1 MDVRQYIFGIMV
13 AERSEKDLKNL
24 ERELTF
30 VVQGPID
37 LKHTP
42 RCIESIK
49 RHFKK
54 SRIILTT
61 WDSEKDKV
69 NNLPEIDFIFNEDP
83 GAACDDLNGIKRDN
97 INRQIVSSSAG
108 LKITKS
114 KYVIKTRTDIFFK
127 NNNILK
133 YYKEDLE
140 RDPNYK
146 VFENFILQPNYNV
159 KNPRKIDIVF
169 HPGDLLLFGLT
180 TDVRNYYDCRL
191 RTVDESMYHKYNNS
205 NDLKIYPNLLTRKTA
220 EAYLWTEFLKEQKNV
235 DIETCF
241 SENEDLKNLS
251 DKFLV
256 SNFMIFNPFQ
266 LGVRFPKYPYRE
278 FKSYFSYTHKE
289 WLSQYSKLVL
299 GEKKNYFFDLENL
312 IYKTSLTMKSV
323 YDILRG
329 KDSMEY

>member
-114 KYVIKTRTDIFFK
+114 KYVIKTIIF
-127 NNNILK
+127 
-133 YYKEDLE
+133 
-140 RDPNYK
+140 
-146 VFENFILQPNYNV
+146 
-159 KNPRKIDIVF
+159 
-169 HPGDLLLFGLT
+169 
-180 TDVRNYYDCRL
+180 
-191 RTVDESMYHKYNNS
+191 
-205 NDLKIYPNLLTRKTA
+205 
-220 EAYLWTEFLKEQKNV
+220 
-235 DIETCF
+235 
-241 SENEDLKNLS
+241 
-251 DKFLV
+251 
-256 SNFMIFNPFQ
+256 
-266 LGVRFPKYPYRE
+266 
-278 FKSYFSYTHKE
+278 
-289 WLSQYSKLVL
+289 
-299 GEKKNYFFDLENL
+299 
-312 IYKTSLTMKSV
+312 
-323 YDILRG
+323 
-329 KDSMEY
+329 